1 MKTFLLILLLLVNT
15 MAFTVKQLYTPRS
28 MDESAIHNYLALGD
42 SYTIGESILQED
54 NFPNQLIKLLNE
66 ENSQWHPARIVAKT
80 GWTTDELQEGIK
92 EAKKND
98 LLLPTYDLVS
108 LLIGVNDQ
116 YRARPIEEYK
126 PRFESLL
133 QQAIQFAGKKP
144 ARVIV
149 ISIPDWGITPFANG
163 RDREQITQEIDAYN
177 SVNKKIALENKVQYL
192 NITDWTR
199 EAVND
204 PTLLATDGLH
214 PSGKEYKRWA
224 EKIMAM
230 IRVKTDL

>member
-1 MKTFLLILLLLVNT
+1 M
-15 MAFTVKQLYTPRS
+15 
-28 MDESAIHNYLALGD
+28 
-42 SYTIGESILQED
+42 
-54 NFPNQLIKLLNE
+54 
-66 ENSQWHPARIVAKT
+66 
-80 GWTTDELQEGIK
+80 
-92 EAKKND
+92 
-98 LLLPTYDLVS
+98 PTYDLVS

-116 YRARPIEEYK
+116 YRSRPIEEYK